1 MNHDLTTEMPCR
13 VGCGACCIVVSIK
26 GPIPG
31 MPDGKPAGK
40 RCIHLTD
47 EHLCSLFNSPERPNV
62 CSSLKPMIDMCGETN
77 EQAFELL
84 SVMEVLT
91 DPYRNTQE

>member
-1 MNHDLTTEMPCR
+1 MQSTFIECR

-31 MPDGKPAGK
+31 MPDGKSAGIP
-40 RCIHLTD
+40 CIHLTED
-47 EHLCSLFNSPERPNV
+47 YLCSLFNSPDRPQV
-62 CSSLKPMIDMCGETN
+62 CSSLQPMKDMCGETN
-77 EQAFELL
+77 EEAFQIL

-91 DPYRNTQE
+91 DPYRK